1 MGFPWWL
8 SGKEPT
14 CQCRRHGFNPWVKKI
29 PWRRKWQPIPVFL
42 PGKSHVQKGLVG
54 YSPWGHKRVGH
65 NLETKTT
72 TYIKLTLKLFLSLK
86 LQVVPE
92 RNFPSDITLHFVV
105 SLTYILN
112 HYSFFQTK
120 YYYFVYFYCLF
131 C

>member
-1 MGFPWWL
+1 MGFPGWL

-14 CQCRRHGFNPWVKKI
+14 CQCRRQGFNPWVRKI

-42 PGKSHVQKGLVG
+42 PGKSQGQKGLVG
-54 YSPWGHKRVGH
+54 YSPWGPKRVGH

-92 RNFPSDITLHFVV
+92 RNFPSDIMLHFVV
-105 SLTYILN
+105 SLTYVLN

-120 YYYFVYFYCLF
+120 YFYCV